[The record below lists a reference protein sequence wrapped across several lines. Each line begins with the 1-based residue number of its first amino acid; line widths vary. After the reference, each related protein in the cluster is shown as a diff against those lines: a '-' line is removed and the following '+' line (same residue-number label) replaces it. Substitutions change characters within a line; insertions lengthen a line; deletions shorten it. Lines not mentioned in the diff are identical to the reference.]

1 MTCIY
6 RYIYIKKKKIELNPK
21 NIFLITG
28 KEIFLCIMRR
38 KPKKKKEKFSVPRF
52 CRKRPVVVSTVSIFR
67 PRFFHLLFCALT
79 PRSSGPKLNGS
90 KSCK

>member
-38 KPKKKKEKFSVPRF
+38 KPKKKKKNFQSHASVENDP
-52 CRKRPVVVSTVSIFR
+52 
-67 PRFFHLLFCALT
+67 
-79 PRSSGPKLNGS
+79 
-90 KSCK
+90 